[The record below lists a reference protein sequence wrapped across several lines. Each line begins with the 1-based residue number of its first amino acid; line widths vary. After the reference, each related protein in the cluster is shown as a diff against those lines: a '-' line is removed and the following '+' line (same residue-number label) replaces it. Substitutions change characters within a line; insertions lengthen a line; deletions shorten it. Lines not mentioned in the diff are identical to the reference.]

1 MTHDNK
7 LQVEAIKRGTVIDH
21 IPAQIGF
28 KLLSL
33 FKLTETD
40 QRITIGLNLPSGE
53 MGRKDLIK
61 IENTF
66 LSEDQVDQLA
76 LYAPQATVNRIDN
89 YEVVG
94 KSRPSLPERIDNVL
108 VCPNSNCISHAEPV
122 SSSFAVRKRANDIA
136 LKCKYCEKE
145 FSHNVVLAN
154 YFRLVI
160 KFWLP
165 ILSQTFYR
173 CNKGEIMSKTIA
185 TENAPA
191 AIGPYVQGVDL
202 GNMIITS
209 GQIPVNPKTGE
220 VPADVAAQARQSLD
234 NVKAIVEAAGLKVGD
249 IVKTTV
255 FVKDLNDFATVN
267 ATYEAFFTE
276 HNATFPARSCVEVAR
291 LPKDVK
297 IEIEAIAVRR

>member
-94 KSRPSLPERIDNVL
+94 KSRPSLPD
-108 VCPNSNCISHAEPV
+108 
-122 SSSFAVRKRANDIA
+122 
-136 LKCKYCEKE
+136 
-145 FSHNVVLAN
+145 
-154 YFRLVI
+154 
-160 KFWLP
+160 
-165 ILSQTFYR
+165 
-173 CNKGEIMSKTIA
+173 
-185 TENAPA
+185 
-191 AIGPYVQGVDL
+191 
-202 GNMIITS
+202 
-209 GQIPVNPKTGE
+209 
-220 VPADVAAQARQSLD
+220 ARQC
-234 NVKAIVEAAGLKVGD
+234 AG
-249 IVKTTV
+249 
-255 FVKDLNDFATVN
+255 
-267 ATYEAFFTE
+267 
-276 HNATFPARSCVEVAR
+276 
-291 LPKDVK
+291 
-297 IEIEAIAVRR
+297 

>member
-94 KSRPSLPERIDNVL
+94 KSRPSLPERVDNVL

-154 YFRLVI
+154 
-160 KFWLP
+160 
-165 ILSQTFYR
+165 
-173 CNKGEIMSKTIA
+173 
-185 TENAPA
+185 
-191 AIGPYVQGVDL
+191 
-202 GNMIITS
+202 
-209 GQIPVNPKTGE
+209 
-220 VPADVAAQARQSLD
+220 
-234 NVKAIVEAAGLKVGD
+234 
-249 IVKTTV
+249 
-255 FVKDLNDFATVN
+255 
-267 ATYEAFFTE
+267 
-276 HNATFPARSCVEVAR
+276 
-291 LPKDVK
+291 
-297 IEIEAIAVRR
+297 

>member
-108 VCPNSNCISHAEPV
+108 VCPNSNCIFVRSAIVCAANRFHPRAH
-122 SSSFAVRKRANDIA
+122 FAVRNRFRA
-136 LKCKYCEKE
+136 
-145 FSHNVVLAN
+145 
-154 YFRLVI
+154 
-160 KFWLP
+160 
-165 ILSQTFYR
+165 
-173 CNKGEIMSKTIA
+173 KT
-185 TENAPA
+185 
-191 AIGPYVQGVDL
+191 
-202 GNMIITS
+202 
-209 GQIPVNPKTGE
+209 
-220 VPADVAAQARQSLD
+220 RQ
-234 NVKAIVEAAGLKVGD
+234 
-249 IVKTTV
+249 
-255 FVKDLNDFATVN
+255 
-267 ATYEAFFTE
+267 
-276 HNATFPARSCVEVAR
+276 
-291 LPKDVK
+291 
-297 IEIEAIAVRR
+297 